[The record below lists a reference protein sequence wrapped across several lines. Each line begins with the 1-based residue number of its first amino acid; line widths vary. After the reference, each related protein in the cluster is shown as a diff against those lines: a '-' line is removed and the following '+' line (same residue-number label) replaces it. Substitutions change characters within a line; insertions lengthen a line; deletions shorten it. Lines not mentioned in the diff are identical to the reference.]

1 MYIFIQIVLDNE
13 LLFAI
18 LKNLLEKYFMTLK
31 NTYRLTSN
39 DLMQTLENWN
49 SLMSFRVSLIAC
61 GGTAMTLLNIKES
74 TKDIDFIVPLNSQ
87 YDKLI
92 KFLKDIGYN
101 EGGGGLQ
108 HPEDPNFIYQFWCG
122 NQVFTTQ
129 LLDPVLNKGKH
140 QLIRKWSHIY
150 LGALN
155 LLDLIL
161 TKIFRGTSADED
173 DCIAVF
179 ETGQVHAELLLKRYS
194 EAARYDLNPD
204 KVMQNYYYFTEKLL
218 NKSLVKAK
226 YLKKVNDNLE
236 VIKSRL

>member
-1 MYIFIQIVLDNE
+1 
-13 LLFAI
+13 
-18 LKNLLEKYFMTLK
+18 MTLK